1 MGIIINLFTGTAIF
15 NYAVLGIRMTAIFNY
30 VVRGIR
36 GDPSGEA
43 NHPWDN
49 NKLRPGGSQ
58 PPAGSAHKQDCTLAG
73 ILPGSHV
80 PRVGQAPPPGGHYL
94 KMTINM
100 DFGSSYFLTRKR
112 SNMGQKPLT

>member
-36 GDPSGEA
+36 RDPSGEA

-49 NKLRPGGSQ
+49 NKLRPGGLQ
-58 PPAGSAHKQDCTLAG
+58 PPEAGLLLRKG
-73 ILPGSHV
+73 
-80 PRVGQAPPPGGHYL
+80 VGAEALSQTHPPTFKNPSTPPPSF
-94 KMTINM
+94 K
-100 DFGSSYFLTRKR
+100 TRPKF
-112 SNMGQKPLT
+112 SGAL